1 MELERKLLFAGLS
14 LLLIACFALA
24 AWIMALTG
32 QNPLLAVAAFGVLVT
47 FLLLLFVVSRL
58 RASRS
63 AGQLE
68 RGLREQANAQLK
80 ATRPDR
86 RHEIQQL
93 QNDFEGAIRDLK
105 SSRLGRAG
113 RDALYLLPWYAI
125 IGPSGAGKTTALRN
139 SGLRFPSMRNQD
151 NLKVKG
157 VGGTR
162 NCDFWLTNDAVL
174 LDTAGRWS
182 TQDEDQHE
190 WLGFLSLLRKHR
202 ARKPLNGLIAAIGIG
217 DVVNASEAEIDALAQ
232 RMRDRLE
239 EVTNELRV
247 SIPVYVLFTKC
258 DLLEGFVEMFGGLR
272 ATEREQILGFTVP
285 LSRADAA
292 AHELFDEHF
301 DELSETLSSA
311 SLTRMGEERAV
322 RARQLV
328 HAFPGQFGAARRN
341 LGRFVSQLFESN
353 VYRDSM
359 PLRGVYFSS
368 GTQEGRPF
376 SLLLQPR
383 AEADAAGVVDQKGY
397 FLRELF
403 MHVIFEDSEIAS
415 ASPNELRRQR
425 TRRMLLSGAFAL
437 VTLAVGVVPASAF
450 LRSRHQLDVTTHRL
464 VAAESGTH
472 ANVEPT
478 LGPALKDVLADVE
491 RYDQGAPG
499 WLQTLGMYTGGRI
512 LPLLHRYAATL
523 VRRELVRPVVARS
536 LQVMNDFGVRYEVL
550 PRAQPSQLEH
560 DTQYDLLKMHLLLS
574 APRLPKEYAGWV
586 AEQLTSSWVLAAPG
600 RAGEHLA
607 HAYTEDAQQYPELA
621 FTQDADVVRRV
632 RAALTRNSAAQQALD
647 AIVAH
652 VGTLGYDLDLQK
664 LTGYTS
670 ALIGTRRVRGA
681 FTRRGWER
689 VVRQLFE
696 TGAPDHVDEFWV
708 LGRSDDSA
716 GAAGQSDRA
725 ARLAELETLYFRTYV
740 QEWRSFLDGVHTKG
754 PRSGGAEALSLL
766 SELTAGEPTP
776 IGRLFEGVHQNV
788 RLPVPAAD
796 PANVA
801 AAGKPTNTANATD
814 LLTRIWNKAKAPAA
828 KRGAAPSAAPEP
840 VQHFGIGDLGSA
852 FEGFTEF
859 GVQLD
864 AADGGRPSRATVPY
878 DAYREQLAFLRDA
891 LQLRLENPAESQQLE
906 ARIQTALV
914 RVRGLIDSQPVGFRP
929 VFEALLWPP
938 IRGLREGAS
947 REGASWVGQ
956 QWCSEVVTPFEQTL
970 LGHYPFSA
978 NGRDARVD
986 DIDAFYRPGDGALW
1000 KFTTGSLADQ
1010 VQLAGEGYG
1019 FTPKFQH
1026 GGGLY
1031 SRGLLEFLDRSR
1043 DIARAFYPNNARSPR
1058 VEFAVRI
1065 HGTSSKVDT
1074 TTFSVGGKRISYD
1087 NGPLTWQT
1095 LSWPGPEPAK
1105 GAAFSVRG
1113 HAIRAGN
1120 DMQGVWGLFRLLET
1134 GEVERSGE
1142 DAISVSWRLPADD
1155 VRVSIELRPAHG
1167 DSPFFDPQDAHDH
1180 GNTPRLMRVLRGPSV
1195 SAPHRVAN
1203 GQGCA
1208 P

>member
-1 MELERKLLFAGLS
+1 MERKLLFAGFT
-14 LLLIACFALA
+14 LLLIACFGLA

-32 QNPLLAVAAFGVLVT
+32 QNPMLAVAAFGVLVI

-58 RASRS
+58 RATRS
-63 AGQLE
+63 ADQLE

-93 QNDFEGAIRDLK
+93 QNDFEGAVRDLK

-182 TQDEDQHE
+182 TQDEDQNE

-202 ARKPLNGLIAAIGIG
+202 ARKPLNGLIAAVGIG

-239 EVTNELRV
+239 EVTKELRV

-292 AHELFDEHF
+292 AHQLFDDHF
-301 DELSETLSSA
+301 DELSDTLSSA
-311 SLTRMGEERAV
+311 SLTRMGEERAT
-322 RARQLV
+322 RARQMV
-328 HAFPGQFGAARRN
+328 HAFPGQFAAMRRN

-376 SLLLQPR
+376 SLLTNPR
-383 AEADAAGVVDQKGY
+383 SDGEAAGPVDQKGY

-415 ASPNELRRQR
+415 ASPAELRRQR
-425 TRRMLLSGAFAL
+425 RARLLLTGVFAL
-437 VTLAVGVVPASAF
+437 VTLAVGIVPASAF
-450 LRSRHQLDVTTHRL
+450 LRSRHQLDLTTHRL
-464 VAAESGTH
+464 VAAESDTV
-472 ANVEPT
+472 ARAEPT
-478 LGPALKDVLADVE
+478 LSTQLRDVLADVD

-499 WLQTLGMYTGGRI
+499 WLETLGMYTGGRI
-512 LPLLHRYAATL
+512 LPLLHRYAASL
-523 VRRELVRPVVARS
+523 VRREMVRPLVARS
-536 LQVMNDFGVRYEVL
+536 LQIMNDFGVRYEVL
-550 PRAQPSQLEH
+550 PTAQPSQVEH
-560 DTQYDLLKMHLLLS
+560 DTQYDLLKLHLLLS
-574 APRLPKEYAGWV
+574 ARLLPKEYASWV
-586 AEQLTSSWVLAAPG
+586 AEQLTSSWTTAAPG
-600 RAGEHLA
+600 KVGERIA
-607 HAYTEDAQQYPELA
+607 RVYTQDAQQYPELA
-621 FTQDADVVRRV
+621 FTMDANVVRKV

-681 FTRRGWER
+681 FTRRGWEH

-708 LGRSDDSA
+708 LGRSEN
-716 GAAGQSDRA
+716 AAAQGDRA
-725 ARLAELETLYFRTYV
+725 ARLAELEALYFRTYV
-740 QEWRSFLDGVHTKG
+740 QEWRSFLDAVRTKA
-754 PRSGGAEALSLL
+754 PSNGGAEALSLL

-776 IGRLFEGVHQNV
+776 IGRLFDGVNHNV
-788 RLPVPAAD
+788 RLPAPPVD
-796 PANVA
+796 PATLD
-801 AAGKPTNTANATD
+801 AAGKPTNAAAAAD
-814 LLTRIWNKAKAPAA
+814 LLTRVWNRAKVPGA
-828 KRGAAPSAAPEP
+828 KRGSAGRSGSAPAETVPR
-840 VQHFGIGDLGSA
+840 FGQGDLASA
-852 FEGFTEF
+852 FEGFTGF
-859 GVQLD
+859 GVAL
-864 AADGGRPSRATVPY
+864 DGGEGGRGSRASVPY

-891 LQLRLENPAESQQLE
+891 LQLRMENPAESQQLE
-906 ARIQTALV
+906 SRIQTALV

-938 IRGLREGAS
+938 IRGLHEGAS
-947 REGASWVGQ
+947 REGAAWVGQ
-956 QWCSEVVTPFEQTL
+956 QWCREVVTPFEQTL
-970 LGHYPFSA
+970 LAHYPF
-978 NGRDARVD
+978 NPGGHDVRMD

-1000 KFTTGSLADQ
+1000 KFTAGTLADQ
-1010 VQLAGEGYG
+1010 VQLVGDSYG

-1026 GGGLY
+1026 GGGQY
-1031 SRGLLEFLDRSR
+1031 GHNLLEFLDRSR
-1043 DIARAFYPNNARSPR
+1043 AVTRAFYPNDARSPR
-1058 VEFAVRI
+1058 LEFSVRI

-1074 TTFSVGGKRISYD
+1074 TTFSVGGKRVSYD

-1113 HAIRAGN
+1113 HTIRAGN
-1120 DMQGVWGLFRLLET
+1120 DMQGVWGLFRLLEA
-1134 GEVERSGE
+1134 GEAERSGE
-1142 DAISVSWRLPADD
+1142 DAISVTWRLPADD
-1155 VRVSIELRPAHG
+1155 VRVFIELRPAHA
-1167 DSPFFDPQDAHDH
+1167 DSPFFDSQDHAT
-1180 GNTPRLMRVLRGPSV
+1180 TPRLLRLLRGPNV
-1195 SAPHRVAN
+1195 NAPHHIVGA
-1203 GQGCA
+1203 QTGCGR
-1208 P
+1208 